1 MRKSFYFPEYEVR
14 VNSGEEVK
22 LTDQYGNPV
31 EFVRKLKGNLYDRF
45 LCVYTDSKGN
55 QNPVVVDTFGSTD
68 GNSQWL
74 FMDVRVVAKLKIE
87 YQGED
92 HDVLSVRITDDGR
105 VEYAI
110 SEKPQVIE
118 WLESDVET
126 ERVSRIAP
134 ATINFDDGEG
144 DEGAER

>member
-1 MRKSFYFPEYEVR
+1 MRRSFYFAEYEAR
-14 VNSGEEVK
+14 INSGEEVK

-31 EFVRKLKGNLYDRF
+31 EFVRKLKGSQFERL
-45 LCVYTDSKGN
+45 LCIHTDSKGY

-68 GNSQWL
+68 QNSQWL

-92 HDVLSVRITDDGR
+92 HDVLAVRITDDGR

-118 WLESDVET
+118 WLESDVGVET
-126 ERVSRIAP
+126 GAKTAP
-134 ATINFDDGEG
+134 ATINFDDG
-144 DEGAER
+144 DEGSEQ

>member
-1 MRKSFYFPEYEVR
+1 MRRSFYFAEYEAR
-14 VNSGEEVK
+14 INSGEEVE

-45 LCVYTDSKGN
+45 LCIHTDSKGY

-74 FMDVRVVAKLKIE
+74 FMDVRVFGKLKIE
-87 YQGED
+87 HQGED

-110 SEKPQVIE
+110 SGEKPQVIE
-118 WLESDVET
+118 WLESDVGVET
-126 ERVSRIAP
+126 GAKVAP
-134 ATINFDDGEG
+134 ATINFDG
-144 DEGAER
+144 DEGAEE

>member
-1 MRKSFYFPEYEVR
+1 MRRSFYFPEYEAR
-14 VNSGEEVK
+14 INSGEEVE
-22 LTDQYGNPV
+22 LTDQYGSPV

-45 LCVYTDSKGN
+45 LCVCTDSKGN

-74 FMDVRVVAKLKIE
+74 FMDVRVMAKLKIE
-87 YQGED
+87 YKGED
-92 HDVLSVRITDDGR
+92 YDVLKVRVTDDGR

-110 SEKPQVIE
+110 SGEKPQTIE

-126 ERVSRIAP
+126 ERVSSIPP
-134 ATINFDDGEG
+134 ATINFDD
-144 DEGAER
+144 DEGAQE

>member
-1 MRKSFYFPEYEVR
+1 MRKSFYFPEYEAR

-22 LTDQYGNPV
+22 LTDQYGNPM

-45 LCVYTDSKGN
+45 LCIHTDSKGY
-55 QNPVVVDTFGSTD
+55 QNPVVVDKFGSTD

-92 HDVLSVRITDDGR
+92 YDVLKVRITDDGR

-110 SEKPQVIE
+110 SGEKPQVIE

-126 ERVSRIAP
+126 ERVSNVTP
-134 ATINFDDGEG
+134 TTINFDDDEHEVEG
-144 DEGAER
+144 

>member
-1 MRKSFYFPEYEVR
+1 MRRSFYFPEYEAR
-14 VNSGEEVK
+14 VSSGEEVK

-31 EFVRKLKGNLYDRF
+31 EFVRKLKGSQFERL
-45 LCVYTDSKGN
+45 LCINTDSKGY

-68 GNSQWL
+68 GNSKWL
-74 FMDVRVVAKLKIE
+74 FMDVRVTGKLKIE

-92 HDVLSVRITDDGR
+92 HDVLAVRITDDGR

-118 WLESDVET
+118 WLESDVGVET
-126 ERVSRIAP
+126 GAKTPP
-134 ATINFDDGEG
+134 ATINFDD
-144 DEGAER
+144 DEHEAER

>member
-1 MRKSFYFPEYEVR
+1 MKKSFYFPEYEDR
-14 VNSGEEVK
+14 IRIGEEVK

-45 LCVYTDSKGN
+45 LCICTDSKGN

-110 SEKPQVIE
+110 SGEKPQVIE
-118 WLESDVET
+118 WLESDVGVET
-126 ERVSRIAP
+126 GAKVTP
-134 ATINFDDGEG
+134 ATINFDDG
-144 DEGAER
+144 DEGAEQ

>member
-1 MRKSFYFPEYEVR
+1 MRRSFYFPEYEAR
-14 VNSGEEVK
+14 INSGEEVK
-22 LTDQYGNPV
+22 LTDQYGSPV

-74 FMDVRVVAKLKIE
+74 FMDVRVMAKLKIE

-92 HDVLSVRITDDGR
+92 HDVLTVRITDDGR
-105 VEYAI
+105 VEYGI
-110 SEKPQVIE
+110 SVKPQCIE
-118 WLESDVET
+118 WLESDVGVET
-126 ERVSRIAP
+126 GAKVAP
-134 ATINFDDGEG
+134 ATINFDDG
-144 DEGAER
+144 DEGEEE

>member
-1 MRKSFYFPEYEVR
+1 MRKSFYFPEYEAR

-22 LTDQYGNPV
+22 LTDTYGNPV
-31 EFVRKLKGNLYDRF
+31 EFVRKLNGSQFERL
-45 LCVYTDSKGN
+45 LCINTDSKGY

-74 FMDVRVVAKLKIE
+74 FMEVRVTAKLKIE

-92 HDVLSVRITDDGR
+92 HDVLAVRITDDGR

-110 SEKPQVIE
+110 SSEKPQVIE
-118 WLESDVET
+118 WLESDVGVEKGAKT
-126 ERVSRIAP
+126 AP
-134 ATINFDDGEG
+134 ATINFDDG
-144 DEGAER
+144 DEHEAER

>member
-1 MRKSFYFPEYEVR
+1 MRKSFYFPEYEAR

-31 EFVRKLKGNLYDRF
+31 EFVCKLKGNLECNRF
-45 LCVYTDSKGN
+45 LCIHTDSNGC

-68 GNSQWL
+68 QNSQWL

-92 HDVLSVRITDDGR
+92 HDVLAVRITDDGR

-118 WLESDVET
+118 WLESDVGVET
-126 ERVSRIAP
+126 GAKTTP
-134 ATINFDDGEG
+134 ATINFDD
-144 DEGAER
+144 DEGAEE